1 MKRAVPKDVQPD
13 EGDYDVTRSISTP
26 VTAILWGRAAG
37 RCEFAGCNRLVSW
50 SSVTQRELNLAQRAH
65 IRSFSR
71 CGPRGRQGI
80 SKELLNSASNLM
92 LVCHQCHVDID
103 SGEGPQ
109 IYTSEILLE
118 MKRKHEERVELVAG
132 IAADS
137 SSHILLY
144 GSNIGD
150 HSPDL
155 SFKQAATAMMPG
167 RYPASRNPLLLQ
179 RSNVAFSDVEQ
190 TFWAD
195 EDENLKRLFDKRV
208 REPLSEPGGVRH
220 LSVFALAAQPL
231 LVSLGTLLGD
241 IAEVDVF
248 QRHREPQ
255 TWNWP
260 ASAEPLKFEV
270 VEPSN
275 DGSTPAL
282 LVDISGR
289 VTEDRIYHALGEGAS
304 IWRLT
309 VASPHNDIIKSRDH
323 LAAFRAAARPLFSA
337 IKEKHGQNTALH
349 IFLAAPVSVCVELG
363 RVRMPKADMPWQ
375 LYDHHNVHGFKSV
388 LNIA

>member
-1 MKRAVPKDVQPD
+1 MKRAVPKDVPRD
-13 EGDYDVTRSISTP
+13 EGDYDVTRYVP
-26 VTAILWGRAAG
+26 PHVTAILWGRAAG
-37 RCEFAGCNRLVSW
+37 RCEFAGCNRPVSW
-50 SSVTQRELNLAQRAH
+50 SLVTQRELNIAQRAH

-71 CGPRGRQGI
+71 RGPRGRQGL

-103 SGEGPQ
+103 SGEGPRL
-109 IYTSEILLE
+109 YPSEMLIQ
-118 MKRKHEERVELVAG
+118 MKRKHEERVELVTG

-150 HSPDL
+150 QSPHL

-167 RYPASRNPLLLQ
+167 RFPASRNPFMLQ
-179 RSNVAFSDVEQ
+179 MSNVALSDVEQ
-190 TFWAD
+190 TFWAN
-195 EDENLKRLFDKRV
+195 EDENLKRLFENRV
-208 REPLSEPGGVRH
+208 REPLLELGVERH

-231 LVSLGTLLGD
+231 LVRLGTLLGD

-248 QRHREPQ
+248 QRHRAPQ

-260 ASAEPLKFEV
+260 DSAEPLKFEV

-275 DGSTPAL
+275 GSGTPAL

-289 VTEDRIYHALGEGAS
+289 VTEDRIYRVLGEGAS

-309 VASPHNDIIKSRDH
+309 VASPHNDILKSRDH

-337 IKEKHGQNTALH
+337 IKEKHGQNTPLH
-349 IFLAAPVSVCVELG
+349 VFLAAPVSVCVELG
-363 RVRMPKADMPWQ
+363 RVRMPKADMPWL

>member
-1 MKRAVPKDVQPD
+1 MKRAVPKDVPRD
-13 EGDYDVTRSISTP
+13 EGDYDVTRYVRP
-26 VTAILWGRAAG
+26 HVTAILWGRAAG

-50 SSVTQRELNLAQRAH
+50 SLVTQRELNVAQRAH

-71 CGPRGRQGI
+71 RGPRGRQGL

-103 SGEGPQ
+103 SGDGPQ
-109 IYTSEILLE
+109 FYPSEMLLQ
-118 MKRKHEERVELVAG
+118 MKRKHEERVELVTG

-150 HSPDL
+150 QSPHL

-167 RYPASRNPLLLQ
+167 RFPASRNPFMLQ
-179 RSNVAFSDVEQ
+179 MSNVALSDAEQ
-190 TFWAD
+190 IFWAN
-195 EDENLKRLFDKRV
+195 EDENLKRLFEKRV
-208 REPLSEPGGVRH
+208 REPLLELGVERH

-231 LVSLGTLLGD
+231 LVRLGTLLGD

-260 ASAEPLKFEV
+260 DSAEPLKFEV

-275 DGSTPAL
+275 GSGTPAL

-289 VTEDRIYHALGEGAS
+289 VTEDRIYRVLGEGAS

-309 VASPHNDIIKSRDH
+309 VSTPHNDIIKSRDH
-323 LAAFRAAARPLFSA
+323 LAAFRSAARPLFSA
-337 IKEKHGQNTALH
+337 IKEKHGQNTPLH
-349 IFLAAPVSVCVELG
+349 VFLAAPVSVCVELG
-363 RVRMPKADMPWQ
+363 RVRMPKADMPWL

>member
-1 MKRAVPKDVQPD
+1 M
-13 EGDYDVTRSISTP
+13 
-26 VTAILWGRAAG
+26 
-37 RCEFAGCNRLVSW
+37 
-50 SSVTQRELNLAQRAH
+50 TQRELNVAQRAH

-71 CGPRGRQGI
+71 FGPRGRQGL

-103 SGEGPQ
+103 SGDGPQ
-109 IYTSEILLE
+109 IYPSELLLH
-118 MKRKHEERVELVAG
+118 MKRKHEERVELVTG

-150 HSPDL
+150 QSPYL
-155 SFKQAATAMMPG
+155 SFRQAATAMMPA
-167 RYPASRNPLLLQ
+167 RFPASRNAFVLQ
-179 RSNVAFSDVEQ
+179 MSNVALADLEQ
-190 TFWAD
+190 TFWAN
-195 EDENLKRLFDKRV
+195 EDENLKRLFEKRV
-208 REPLSEPGGVRH
+208 REPLSEPGGERH

-231 LVSLGTLLGD
+231 LVRFGTLLGD
-241 IAEVDVF
+241 IAEVDVY

-255 TWNWP
+255 TWTWP

-270 VEPSN
+270 VEPLTS
-275 DGSTPAL
+275 DGTPAL

-289 VTEDRIYHALGEGAS
+289 VTEDRIHRVLGEGAS

-323 LAAFRAAARPLFSA
+323 LAAFRAAARPLFST
-337 IKEKHGQNTALH
+337 IKEKHGQNTPLH
-349 IFLAAPVSVCVELG
+349 VFLVAPVSVCVELG
-363 RVRMPKADMPWQ
+363 RVRMPKADMPWL

-388 LNIA
+388 LNLT